1 MTGFGRGRAQG
12 PGFRVEVDLRSLNGR
27 FLEVRVRGLADFP
40 GLVHRAE
47 ERLRQA
53 FARGTLEATVR
64 LVLLPGFAP
73 KVLDAALAQALYA
86 ELSRLSAELGLE
98 ERPALAHLLAL
109 NVFRDRV
116 LEEEE
121 VWPVLA
127 EALDQA
133 IAAVRAAREEEGAR
147 LREALLREAQNLQG
161 LVARAE
167 VLAQEELASLR
178 ARLEERVRG
187 LAGVEEARLAAEVA
201 LLAERSDVREELD
214 RLRAHVARLFP
225 LLESGDPV
233 GKELEFL
240 AQEIGREAGTLG
252 AKARGPA
259 LAEVAL
265 ALKLG
270 AERVREQARNVE

>member
-1 MTGFGRGRAQG
+1 MTGFGRGQAQG

-40 GLVHRAE
+40 GLAHRAE

-64 LVLLPGFAP
+64 LVPLPGFAP

-86 ELSRLSAELGLE
+86 ELSRLSAALGLE

-133 IAAVRAAREEEGAR
+133 IAAVRAAREAEGAR

-187 LAGVEEARLAAEVA
+187 LAGVDEARLAAEVA

>member
-1 MTGFGRGRAQG
+1 MTGFGRGQAQG

-40 GLVHRAE
+40 GLAHRAE

-64 LVLLPGFAP
+64 LVPLPGFAP

-86 ELSRLSAELGLE
+86 ELSRLSAALGLE

-133 IAAVRAAREEEGAR
+133 IAAVRAAREAEGAR

-161 LVARAE
+161 LVTRAE

-187 LAGVEEARLAAEVA
+187 LAGVDEARLAAEVA